1 MLQNHATLKEVRKYL
16 LKELSSIYPEG
27 ETSSMISLIMD
38 HFGYSAYAYILEP
51 GRIAGTDIVAQINE
65 IVSEI
70 HTHRPLQYILGHT
83 QFCDLSI
90 RVNDNV
96 LIPRPETEEMVYRI
110 MEKLKRSPSLIGSP
124 SSILDLGTGS
134 GCIALAL
141 KKHFQ
146 DAAVA
151 GLELSGP
158 ALELARKNGVLNE
171 LEVEWIAGDML
182 APEFPAEHAN
192 YDLVVSNPPY
202 VLEKEKEDMDRNVLD
217 FEPQAALFVED
228 QDPLKFYRAIAAG
241 SEKLLSRGG
250 SLWVEINERYG
261 AAVSRLLEEAGLT
274 GITIY
279 KDIHEKERFIEAGK

>member
-1 MLQNHATLKEVRKYL
+1 MLQNHATLKEVRVHL
-16 LKELSSIYPEG
+16 QRELSRFYPEG
-27 ETSSMISLIMD
+27 ETSSMISMIMD
-38 HFGYSAYAYILEP
+38 HFGYSATAWILEP
-51 GRIAGTDIVAQINE
+51 HHAAGADTVTQINE

-70 HTHRPLQYILGHT
+70 HTHRPLQYILGYA

-90 RVNDNV
+90 RVNANA

-110 MEKLKRSPSLIGSP
+110 TEKIQKSPSR
-124 SSILDLGTGS
+124 ILDLGTGS

-141 KKHFQ
+141 KKHFRE
-146 DAAVA
+146 ATVV

-158 ALELARKNGVLNE
+158 ALDLARKNGLLNE

-241 SEKLLSRGG
+241 SEKLLSKGG
-250 SLWVEINERYG
+250 ALWVEINERFG
-261 AAVSRLLEEAGLT
+261 AEVSTLFEKTGLT
-274 GITIY
+274 GITVY
-279 KDIHEKERFIEAGK
+279 KDIHEKERFIEARK